1 MYFVA
6 LHRIINGPELTT
18 LLSTFAVNLI
28 IIGIGTVVFTT
39 SPRAV
44 DLNMGSLGRG
54 SITLQGTKIVAVLIA
69 IGVTAALYFFLYR
82 TRPGKSI
89 RAVANNRAAAELMG
103 INSAGML
110 ALAFGIGISLA
121 MTAGGLIATMF
132 AFTVLAGSS
141 YELKSFVIVVLGGL
155 GNPTGALVGGIV
167 LGLLEGLSTI
177 FLPVGWVPIIEFG
190 VFVLILLVRPNGL
203 LGTR

>member
-1 MYFVA
+1 
-6 LHRIINGPELTT
+6 
-18 LLSTFAVNLI
+18 
-28 IIGIGTVVFTT
+28 
-39 SPRAV
+39 
-44 DLNMGSLGRG
+44 
-54 SITLQGTKIVAVLIA
+54 
-69 IGVTAALYFFLYR
+69 
-82 TRPGKSI
+82 
-89 RAVANNRAAAELMG
+89 
-103 INSAGML
+103 
-110 ALAFGIGISLA
+110 LA

-190 VFVLILLVRPNGL
+190 VFVLILLLRPNGL